1 VEATWKG
8 IVNGQALKVQS
19 AQTQAA
25 TAASAKDSAYSDLD
39 NVSGVNLDT
48 EAADLM
54 RFQQAYSASAKIIQT
69 ARDTLQS
76 ILALF

>member
-1 VEATWKG
+1 
-8 IVNGQALKVQS
+8 VQT
-19 AQTQAA
+19 AQTQAS
-25 TAASAKDSAYSDLD
+25 TASAAKDSAYSDLD
-39 NVSGVNLDT
+39 DVSGVDLDN